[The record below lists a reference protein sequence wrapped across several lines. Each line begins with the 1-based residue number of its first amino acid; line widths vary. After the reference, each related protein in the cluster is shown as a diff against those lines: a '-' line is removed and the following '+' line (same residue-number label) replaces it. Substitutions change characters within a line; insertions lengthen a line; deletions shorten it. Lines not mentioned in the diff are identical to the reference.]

1 MSNRTKSRFITL
13 LDKGFSVE
21 RTEQLRNLVVMAL
34 ADGSL
39 GVDELALLVERCA
52 ELGLDE
58 EELREAIQFA
68 LSDSASLRLPS
79 DPVDQEALLVD
90 LLRMMAADGQLNETE
105 KRLFAL
111 AAAKMNYG
119 AEQINQLIDRLS
131 S

>member
-1 MSNRTKSRFITL
+1 
-13 LDKGFSVE
+13 
-21 RTEQLRNLVVMAL
+21 MAL

-58 EELREAIQFA
+58 VELRGAIQFA
-68 LSDSASLRLPS
+68 LSDSASLCLPS
-79 DPVDQEALLVD
+79 DPGDQEALLVD